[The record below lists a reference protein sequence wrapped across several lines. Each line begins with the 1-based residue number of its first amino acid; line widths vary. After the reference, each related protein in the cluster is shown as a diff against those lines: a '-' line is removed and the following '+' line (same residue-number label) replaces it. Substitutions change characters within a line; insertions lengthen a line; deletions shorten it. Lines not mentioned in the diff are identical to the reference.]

1 VFDRDQITD
10 NKRRLILGGVALG
23 FAGAIEAWAIVPAVV
38 ILVLCLPKVRRAG
51 YCLAGMAV
59 GFGVPAIPFAAL
71 APRDFF
77 RDLVVAQVGPRR
89 GAVRVGLWYRLR
101 EMFGLTNIQVNH
113 STEILWVL
121 VVLAFA
127 VCALAAVSLVSQRLP
142 SRLEWFSLVTTV
154 LIIVMFLYPAQFW
167 FHFVAFFVP
176 FLALAVALPAGRLVD
191 AARPMAARSGTEDV
205 LRWSA
210 AGLAGLLVVLF
221 AVSEI
226 SAVHRTANRP
236 IVAGAAADRSRILAT
251 LDRVAAPGACVLTD
265 QVSYTIVANRFISS
279 VPGCSTLD
287 DGTGMDLA
295 LGHGLK
301 PSTGA
306 GNVPAVAAVWRDAFQ
321 HAQFVL
327 LSAHYFRRVA
337 WNASLRTYFAD
348 NFHLVQKVP
357 TRDALYVRNGVHLR

>member
-1 VFDRDQITD
+1 
-10 NKRRLILGGVALG
+10 
-23 FAGAIEAWAIVPAVV
+23 
-38 ILVLCLPKVRRAG
+38 
-51 YCLAGMAV
+51 
-59 GFGVPAIPFAAL
+59 
-71 APRDFF
+71 
-77 RDLVVAQVGPRR
+77 
-89 GAVRVGLWYRLR
+89 
-101 EMFGLTNIQVNH
+101 
-113 STEILWVL
+113 
-121 VVLAFA
+121 
-127 VCALAAVSLVSQRLP
+127 
-142 SRLEWFSLVTTV
+142 
-154 LIIVMFLYPAQFW
+154 
-167 FHFVAFFVP
+167 
-176 FLALAVALPAGRLVD
+176 
-191 AARPMAARSGTEDV
+191 MAARSGTEDV